1 MKVCKYCTSVGG
13 THHTWCT
20 RPRLAAVN
28 DPEGRAL
35 VQAIHDRNAA
45 TT

>member
-1 MKVCKYCTSVGG
+1 MKVCKYCTGIG
-13 THHTWCT
+13 YHHAFCT
-20 RPRLAAVN
+20 RPRLDAVN

-35 VQAIHDRNAA
+35 VQAIHDRKAA